1 MEDQDRIH
9 AEIEAHLA
17 RFEKII
23 DDMTAKAK
31 TKGNELP
38 ADHKPAIESAKAK
51 KKVADKKF
59 EELKQTD
66 KNAPHWH
73 TVKAEVDK
81 YVGDVDDSL
90 REALAYFY

>member
-1 MEDQDRIH
+1 MEDLDRIH
-9 AEIEAHLA
+9 AEIEARLI
-17 RFEKII
+17 RFEKLI
-23 DDMTAKAK
+23 DEMAAKAK
-31 TKGNELP
+31 AKENELP

-51 KKVADKKF
+51 KRVADKKF
-59 EELKQTD
+59 EELKRID

-90 REALAYFY
+90 REALAYLY